1 MVAEVTS
8 RAEGSLEIPRGL
20 ARAEGALDIDLPSL
34 LIVALMEETSE
45 EHVVAP
51 VVGVDAA
58 VLVAEEQIIVTEL
71 SKFPSMSSPQIPI
84 ARPNANSDRCS
95 SILWRSGRHGCR
107 HGRGWGSTRRL
118 SNARG
123 IWKNKVCLNGG
134 LRTSVVGAVSSL
146 NLQLIKDLHRHLYA
160 SQCTKYI

>member
-1 MVAEVTS
+1 MVVPHVVIFVLEQPLFLLIRLHGLLLRLLHLQHLLIEMVAEVTS

-107 HGRGWGSTRRL
+107 HGRGWDSTR
-118 SNARG
+118 
-123 IWKNKVCLNGG
+123 
-134 LRTSVVGAVSSL
+134 
-146 NLQLIKDLHRHLYA
+146 
-160 SQCTKYI
+160 

>member
-1 MVAEVTS
+1 MVVPHVVIFVLEQPLFLLIRLHGLLLRLLHLQHLLIEMVAEVTS

-58 VLVAEEQIIVTEL
+58 VLVAEDKL
-71 SKFPSMSSPQIPI
+71 SSQNCLSFHPCP
-84 ARPNANSDRCS
+84 
-95 SILWRSGRHGCR
+95 LLRSR
-107 HGRGWGSTRRL
+107 
-118 SNARG
+118 
-123 IWKNKVCLNGG
+123 
-134 LRTSVVGAVSSL
+134 
-146 NLQLIKDLHRHLYA
+146 
-160 SQCTKYI
+160 